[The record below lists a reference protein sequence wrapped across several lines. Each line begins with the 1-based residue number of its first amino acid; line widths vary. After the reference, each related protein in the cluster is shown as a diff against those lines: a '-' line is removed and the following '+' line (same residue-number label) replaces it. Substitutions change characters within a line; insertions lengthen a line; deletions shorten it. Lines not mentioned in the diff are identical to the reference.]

1 MAVLRLPPR
10 VEFGVDDP
18 EVLFEPE
25 PPGRRVNEVA
35 RSSPSRFGMNLLAHE
50 TEKKSVWSEKVLVV
64 ACAGWGAPIAIDSF
78 LGR

>member
-1 MAVLRLPPR
+1 MLSIEEGPNNSERSSESKVLFASSVCASESTLAVLRLPPR

-35 RSSPSRFGMNLLAHE
+35 RSSPSRFGMNL
-50 TEKKSVWSEKVLVV
+50 S
-64 ACAGWGAPIAIDSF
+64 P
-78 LGR
+78 